1 MFDSLSDQM
10 KHDLDEQTPRSQ
22 RLIEYLLVAV
32 VSLVIFGGLYMG
44 IGLLNSAH

>member
-10 KHDLDEQTPRSQ
+10 KHDLDEQTPRSK
-22 RLIEYLLVAV
+22 RIIEYVLVAV

-44 IGLLNSAH
+44 IRFLQ

>member
-10 KHDLDEQTPRSQ
+10 KHDLEQSTPKSQ

-32 VSLVIFGGLYMG
+32 VSIVIFGGLYLG
-44 IGLLNSAH
+44 IRFLQ

>member
-22 RLIEYLLVAV
+22 RIIEYILVGV
-32 VSLVIFGGLYMG
+32 VSIVIFGGLYMG
-44 IGLLNSAH
+44 IRFLQ

>member
-10 KHDLDEQTPRSQ
+10 KHDLDEHTPKSQ

-32 VSLVIFGGLYMG
+32 VSIVIFGGLYMG
-44 IGLLNSAH
+44 IRFLQ